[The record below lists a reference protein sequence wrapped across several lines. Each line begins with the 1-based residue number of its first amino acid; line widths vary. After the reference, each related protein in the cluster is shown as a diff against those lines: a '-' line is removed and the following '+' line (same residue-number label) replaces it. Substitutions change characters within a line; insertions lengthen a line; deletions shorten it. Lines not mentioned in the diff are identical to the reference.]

1 MVFTVLIEIANAAYS
16 IHQAKE
22 QWKEGI
28 LIQSREEFIEKTIGV
43 LMLAFTR
50 SDFSIG
56 GMFLGQCVIPVPFL
70 GSVIGLLAGTL
81 VGHLAGNKISE
92 FSSSYIA
99 AAIDKRILEYKILET
114 KQD

>member
-16 IHQAKE
+16 IYEAKE

-28 LIQSREEFIEKTIGV
+28 LIQSREEFIEKTIGAF
-43 LMLAFTR
+43 MLALAR
-50 SDFSIG
+50 SGFSIG
-56 GMFLGQCVIPVPFL
+56 GMFLGQCFIHVPFL
-70 GSVIGLLAGTL
+70 GSVIGLLVGTL
-81 VGHLAGNKISE
+81 VGHLVGNKISE
-92 FSSSYIA
+92 ISSSYIA